1 MRWYTVDYTKLAEE
15 LYFSREA
22 AEFLGITVQRLNQLV
37 HEGKIKPL
45 KKNSSGTIF
54 HIHELNL
61 RKEELLIFDEIKEG
75 ASCIIQI

>member
-1 MRWYTVDYTKLAEE
+1 MRWLTVDYRKLAEE
-15 LYFSREA
+15 LYFSKEA

-45 KKNSSGTIF
+45 KKNASGTIF

-61 RKEELLIFDEIKEG
+61 RKEELLIFDKIKE
-75 ASCIIQI
+75 